1 MNDHRIGRLR
11 SMAEKDLRITH
22 CARTLLFRI
31 YSARVLDPHSLVTD
45 AFDLPWTTI
54 ARWCGLHDRMN
65 CYQRS
70 TELVR
75 AGYLYDEGVKGCPPT
90 NTYKLNLKLDL
101 SKLVRDGVVP
111 PTVRR
116 KGNKD
121 ASTRK
126 ALVAMRAAA
135 R

>member
-1 MNDHRIGRLR
+1 MNDPRIGKLR
-11 SMAEKDLRITH
+11 SWAEKDLRISH
-22 CARTLLFRI
+22 CARALLFRI
-31 YSARVLDPHSLVTD
+31 YSARVLDPHSLVSD
-45 AFDLPWTTI
+45 VFALPWTQI

-65 CYQRS
+65 CYDRS

-75 AGYLYDEGVKGCPPT
+75 CGYLHDEGVKGCPPA

-101 SKLVRDGVVP
+101 SKLVKNGVIP

-116 KGNKD
+116 QGNKD
-121 ASTRK
+121 ASVRK
-126 ALVAMRAAA
+126 GLEALRASV